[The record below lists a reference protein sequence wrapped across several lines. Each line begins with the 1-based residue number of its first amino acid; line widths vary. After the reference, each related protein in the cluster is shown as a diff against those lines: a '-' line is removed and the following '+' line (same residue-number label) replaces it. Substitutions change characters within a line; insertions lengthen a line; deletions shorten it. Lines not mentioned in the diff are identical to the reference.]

1 MIFDLTMSEY
11 VDCFVVQIKQGFDT
25 ANPIGL
31 RPVVTQDILVKSQVT
46 RDLIYLEQLPV
57 AVLFRALIFTAAS
70 DPFFSLMIMLHCVFH
85 QHDCDSTVRS
95 VCSTRRKT
103 MPREETRDDP
113 QIL

>member
-57 AVLFRALIFTAAS
+57 VLFRAWIFTAAS
-70 DPFFSLMIMLHCVFH
+70 DPFFGLMIMLHCVFH